1 MWINSISNLLTFEDI
16 FNYDTRSFSKLQ
28 SGAITAFLCL
38 SFGAL
43 LTTLGPSNSIECDPS
58 TKPQISKS
66 VIDSF
71 CLTNKTYT
79 KEK

>member
-16 FNYDTRSFSKLQ
+16 FNYDTRTFSKIQ
-28 SGAITAFLCL
+28 SGAITAFLFL

-43 LTTLGPSNSIECDPS
+43 LTTLGPSNSIECEPLP
-58 TKPQISKS
+58 KIQVSKS
-66 VIDSF
+66 VLDIF